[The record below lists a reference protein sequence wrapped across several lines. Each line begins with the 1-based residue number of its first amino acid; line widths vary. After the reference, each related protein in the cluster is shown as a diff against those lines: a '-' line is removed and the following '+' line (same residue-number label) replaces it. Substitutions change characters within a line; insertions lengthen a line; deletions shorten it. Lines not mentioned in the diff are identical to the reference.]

1 MSAVKCVRADFNGI
15 DGMDMCRSSLAGAK
29 INSLYSIH
37 VTRQPTNHMGIKL
50 CLFLMQIEDYG
61 AVWLLSLPIV
71 NTLSVYEV

>member
-37 VTRQPTNHMGIKL
+37 VTNQPHGNKVMFISDANRRL
-50 CLFLMQIEDYG
+50 WSCLA
-61 AVWLLSLPIV
+61 AVAANCKHSERL
-71 NTLSVYEV
+71 